1 MAPLHAESTG
11 EGPTLVLAHG
21 FTQTG
26 HLWGRFGRM
35 VGEGRRV
42 VSVDLP
48 GHGGSAEVEADLVA
62 GGALL
67 AGAGGTE
74 PFDLLGYSLGARFAM
89 HAALGAPDRIA
100 RLVLISATAGI
111 EDDEARDERRRR
123 DEKTAA
129 RLAGEPDVDAFV
141 TSWLAAPMFATLR
154 EAGTDERRRNTPAGL
169 ASSLRLAGAGTQTPL
184 WHRLGELTMPVLV
197 LAGATDPRYQALGA
211 RLASGVAHGAF
222 ALIPGA
228 GHAAHL
234 EQPAVTATIVRSWLA
249 STDRSEP
256 RGPDP

>member
-1 MAPLHAESTG
+1 
-11 EGPTLVLAHG
+11 LVLAHG

-26 HLWGRFGRM
+26 RLWGRFAQL
-35 VGEGRRV
+35 VGQGRRV

-48 GHGGSAEVEADLVA
+48 GHGGSAEIEADLVA

-67 AGAGGTE
+67 VEAAGPE
-74 PFDLLGYSLGARFAM
+74 PLDLLGYSLGARFAL
-89 HAALGAPDRIA
+89 HAALGAPHRIA

-111 EDDEARDERRRR
+111 EADEARAERRRR
-123 DEKTAA
+123 DDETAT

-141 TSWLAAPMFATLR
+141 TSWLATPMFATLR
-154 EAGTDERRRNTPAGL
+154 DAGGDERRRNTPAGL

-184 WHRLGELTMPVLV
+184 WTRLGELTMPVLV

-211 RLASGVAHGAF
+211 RLAAGVDHGAF
-222 ALIPGA
+222 ALVPGA

-234 EQPAVTATIVRSWLA
+234 EQPDVTAAIVRSWLT
-249 STDRSEP
+249 STHAPER
-256 RGPDP
+256 